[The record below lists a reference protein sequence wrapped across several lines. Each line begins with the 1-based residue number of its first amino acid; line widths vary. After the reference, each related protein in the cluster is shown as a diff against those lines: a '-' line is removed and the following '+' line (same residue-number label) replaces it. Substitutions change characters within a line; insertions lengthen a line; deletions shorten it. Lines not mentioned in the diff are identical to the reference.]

1 MVTSISA
8 FRRHLL
14 HYHTESLS
22 LRGGIVAY
30 STISPAD
37 AHRRVVLDSVRQG
50 GRAAFRQR
58 LRQEMTFITPP
69 TVPFTRSDL
78 RPADYTLSTE
88 SGSSLSSG
96 GLTNDTEYDEEFGL
110 DWSSVDL
117 PDLTRA
123 RVGSVRPT
131 ASADLDVPME
141 LQRFTENWDVE
152 PDVHVEQYISP
163 NIPVAVVP
171 SDGPMVV
178 NVLSP
183 PRQPTPP
190 PEPFWEAPRIS
201 AHELAASIVQWMD
214 FRPDDDADA
223 ISQAV
228 LTPLGNITNGQRRAS
243 HAAINL
249 SVELLRLYCDN
260 VVRNLVTAFGHIA
273 HIDPEPILRYLL
285 DQLAMPLR
293 RPGMHGER
301 ASLEPLVDE
310 TEETAD

>member
-1 MVTSISA
+1 
-8 FRRHLL
+8 
-14 HYHTESLS
+14 
-22 LRGGIVAY
+22 
-30 STISPAD
+30 
-37 AHRRVVLDSVRQG
+37 
-50 GRAAFRQR
+50 
-58 LRQEMTFITPP
+58 MTFITPP

-78 RPADYTLSTE
+78 RPADYTLSTD

-131 ASADLDVPME
+131 ASADLEVPME

-190 PEPFWEAPRIS
+190 PELFWEAPRIS